1 MLYKKY
7 ELSNPAVDPRFCGPL
22 FHLLKVSL
30 SRDKYRTGRNKRK
43 PLGGV
48 EGSCVITLPHLQ
60 STGLP
65 LQTKFSK
72 GCIRNGCVT
81 PHKGDK
87 SNGGD
92 VTFS

>member
-1 MLYKKY
+1 M
-7 ELSNPAVDPRFCGPL
+7 PAVDPRLCGPL
-22 FHLLKVSL
+22 FDVTLLKASVS
-30 SRDKYRTGRNKRK
+30 SDKYRTGRNKRK

-65 LQTKFSK
+65 LPNEIQQGVHSK
-72 GCIRNGCVT
+72 WMCHSPQRRQVGRR
-81 PHKGDK
+81 
-87 SNGGD
+87 GD